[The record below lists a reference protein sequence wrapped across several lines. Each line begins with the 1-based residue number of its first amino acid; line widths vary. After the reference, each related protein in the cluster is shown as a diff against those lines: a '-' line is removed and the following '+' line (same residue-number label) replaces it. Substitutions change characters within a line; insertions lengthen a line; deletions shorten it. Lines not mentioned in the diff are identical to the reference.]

1 MVSNKLANSNVTLR
15 AFHRYPSHHPFHTK
29 FHSCCPDKD
38 LARSSH
44 YTLLQDIVHIVG
56 TRVPSVTAI
65 SVLYVIYWRIKRYA
79 HTVFIVLEA
88 VPDPKVLSPEL
99 WPSLSTTN
107 KWHSLY
113 VLLYWWIWSTVRLF
127 PGNVGWSLVHRL
139 VPQACRFGFGFSDV
153 QTSTGSTFLSQ

>member
-1 MVSNKLANSNVTLR
+1 MLSPVTTLSITKL
-15 AFHRYPSHHPFHTK
+15 
-29 FHSCCPDKD
+29 HSCSPDKD

-65 SVLYVIYWRIKRYA
+65 SVLYVIYWRIYSYA

-88 VPDPKVLSPEL
+88 DSDPKVLWQGFDLPCRPRTSDIPCTYCCTGESEAQYGYF
-99 WPSLSTTN
+99 P
-107 KWHSLY
+107 
-113 VLLYWWIWSTVRLF
+113 VIWSTVRLF
-127 PGNVGWSLVHRL
+127 SDNVGWSLVHRF

-153 QTSTGSTFLSQ
+153 QTRTGSTFLSQ